1 MNPRGLEGRIDGRQR
16 STQYNSGSYS
26 PRSSNKYDY
35 NNMPNFSGK
44 NKAEDSRAWLA
55 RAEWAD
61 YQNRFAPYEKKLLNE
76 VSQDSANREM
86 YQRLGQ
92 INADTNKSYRS
103 FAGAEQRSN
112 QRYGVSKGRNEAISD
127 TRNMGINKALS
138 KVDAIN
144 RTSANIAERN
154 TNIIGGT
161 GSSTNRSQLTGV

>member
-1 MNPRGLEGRIDGRQR
+1 MNRRGLGGRIDGPQR
-16 STQYNSGSYS
+16 STQYYSRNNNSST
-26 PRSSNKYDY
+26 SSKYDY
-35 NNMPNFSGK
+35 NNMPNFSGD

-61 YQNRFAPYEKKLLNE
+61 YQNRFAPYEQKLLSE
-76 VSQDSANREM
+76 VSQENANREM

-92 INADTNKSYRS
+92 INADTNNSYRS
-103 FAGAEQRSN
+103 FAGAERRSN
-112 QRYGVSKGRNEAISD
+112 QRYGVGKGYNEAVSD
-127 TRNMGINKALS
+127 NRNMGINKTLS